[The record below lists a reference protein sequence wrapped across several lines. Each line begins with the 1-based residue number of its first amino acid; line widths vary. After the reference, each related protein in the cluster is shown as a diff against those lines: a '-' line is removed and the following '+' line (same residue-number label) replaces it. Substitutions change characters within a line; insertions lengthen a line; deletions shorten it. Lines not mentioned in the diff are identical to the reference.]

1 MLGKPNLPACGADG
15 RAMSALSSLSQ
26 RPRAVQGRRSPAR
39 TLEGV
44 DAPADALDERAQRVL
59 EFERAWWGHSGAK
72 ELGIRREFGWSAAR
86 YYQVL
91 NAVIDTEVAVRYDP
105 VLVGRLRAVRDERA
119 QRRRTR
125 RAGEPGAA

>member
-1 MLGKPNLPACGADG
+1 MHSMD
-15 RAMSALSSLSQ
+15 
-26 RPRAVQGRRSPAR
+26 AR
-39 TLEGV
+39 TDG
-44 DAPADALDERAQRVL
+44 LDERAQRVL

-72 ELGIRREFGWSAAR
+72 ELRIRSEFGWTAAR

-105 VLVGRLRAVRDERA
+105 VLVGRLLEVRDDRA

-125 RAGEPGAA
+125 RAGADGAA

>member
-1 MLGKPNLPACGADG
+1 M
-15 RAMSALSSLSQ
+15 
-26 RPRAVQGRRSPAR
+26 
-39 TLEGV
+39 
-44 DAPADALDERAQRVL
+44 DAPLEPLDERVQRVL

-72 ELGIRREFGWSAAR
+72 ELAIRRELGWSAAR

-105 VLVGRLRAVRDERA
+105 VLVGRLREVRDDRA

-125 RAGEPGAA
+125 RADAPGAA

>member
-1 MLGKPNLPACGADG
+1 MD
-15 RAMSALSSLSQ
+15 
-26 RPRAVQGRRSPAR
+26 AR
-39 TLEGV
+39 TDG
-44 DAPADALDERAQRVL
+44 LDERAQRVL

-72 ELGIRREFGWSAAR
+72 ELRIRSEFGWTAAR

-105 VLVGRLRAVRDERA
+105 VLVGRLLEVRDDRA

-125 RAGEPGAA
+125 RAGADGAA

>member
-1 MLGKPNLPACGADG
+1 MD
-15 RAMSALSSLSQ
+15 
-26 RPRAVQGRRSPAR
+26 AR
-39 TLEGV
+39 TDG
-44 DAPADALDERAQRVL
+44 LDERAQRVL

-72 ELGIRREFGWSAAR
+72 ELRIRSEFGWTAAR

-105 VLVGRLRAVRDERA
+105 VLVGRLLEVRDDRA

-125 RAGEPGAA
+125 RSGADGAA

>member
-1 MLGKPNLPACGADG
+1 MD
-15 RAMSALSSLSQ
+15 
-26 RPRAVQGRRSPAR
+26 AR
-39 TLEGV
+39 TDG
-44 DAPADALDERAQRVL
+44 LDERAQRVL

-72 ELGIRREFGWSAAR
+72 ELRIRSEFGWTAAR

-105 VLVGRLRAVRDERA
+105 VLVGRLLEVRDDRA

-125 RAGEPGAA
+125 RAGADGPA

>member
-1 MLGKPNLPACGADG
+1 MDARIDG
-15 RAMSALSSLSQ
+15 
-26 RPRAVQGRRSPAR
+26 
-39 TLEGV
+39 
-44 DAPADALDERAQRVL
+44 LDERAQRVL

-72 ELGIRREFGWSAAR
+72 ELRIRSEFGWTAAR

-105 VLVGRLRAVRDERA
+105 VLVGRLLEVRDDRA

-125 RAGEPGAA
+125 RAGADGAA